1 MDRSRRTLLQSAG
14 LAVSGV
20 LPLAAATLPGAAQAQ
35 APWPSKPIT
44 LISPIAAGG
53 GNDLI
58 ARMVA
63 KHLSVRLN
71 HTVVVENK
79 PGAGGSLGNDF
90 VSKSAPD
97 GHTLLLTSVAIAT
110 SAATGRKL
118 PYDVNK
124 DFEPIAQMG
133 TTPFVVV
140 VAADSKFKTLRDL
153 LDEARAKPGTI
164 SFGSTSVGGPNHLA
178 GELFASVAKVK
189 LLHIPY
195 KGIGPAMTDII
206 GGNLNLVVATPSST
220 QAQVRGGKARVLAVT
235 SPQRSPHAPEVPTAA
250 ESGLPLELESW
261 WAVLGPARMPAPIV
275 KRLNDELN
283 VVVTLPEVR
292 EFFAREGAIAK
303 GGTPDDVRRL
313 IQFEVSRWGKL
324 IREGNIQTE

>member
-1 MDRSRRTLLQSAG
+1 MNPSRRRLLQNAG
-14 LAVSGV
+14 LMVSGA
-20 LPLAAATLPGAAQAQ
+20 LPMAAATLPAAVQAQ
-35 APWPSKPIT
+35 AAWPSKPIT

-53 GNDLI
+53 GNDLV

-79 PGAGGSLGNDF
+79 PGAGGTLGSDF
-90 VSKSAPD
+90 VAKSAPD

-110 SAATGRKL
+110 SAASGRKL
-118 PYDVNK
+118 PFDVNK
-124 DFEPIAQMG
+124 DFEPISWLG
-133 TTPFVVV
+133 STPFLVV
-140 VAADSKFKTLRDL
+140 VATDSKFKTLRDL

-164 SFGSTSVGGPNHLA
+164 SFGSTGVGGPNHLA
-178 GELFASVAKVK
+178 GELLASEAKVK

-220 QAQVRGGKARVLAVT
+220 QAQIRGGKARALAVT
-235 SPQRSPHAPEVPTAA
+235 SAQRSPHAPDVPTAA

-261 WAVLGPARMPAPIV
+261 WAVLGPARLPAPIV

-283 VVVTLPEVR
+283 VVITQPEVR
-292 EFFAREGAIAK
+292 EFFAREGAVPR
-303 GGTPDDVRRL
+303 GGSPDDVRRL
-313 IQFEVSRWGKL
+313 IQLEVARWTKL